1 MTNDPSRQTERK
13 EKDDLD
19 VDDLDTVAGGGGP
32 SREETCSGETGVA
45 ASAACHETEHLTI

>member
-45 ASAACHETEHLTI
+45 ASAACHEPEHLTI